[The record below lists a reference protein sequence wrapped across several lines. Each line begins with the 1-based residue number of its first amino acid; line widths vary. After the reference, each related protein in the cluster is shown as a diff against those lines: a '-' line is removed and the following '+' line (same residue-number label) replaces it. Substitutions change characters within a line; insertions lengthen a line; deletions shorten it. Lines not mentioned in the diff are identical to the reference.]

1 MQEYNIEF
9 TYFRNELKLR
19 RKTLS
24 NSTKIE
30 KVTPTES
37 QTHVTIRI
45 AKKKRWEFVQ
55 DGDIILDENE
65 AHRFVEGR
73 DVKVF
78 TQYLSI
84 LNSVAIHTD
93 TLAIGTMPLPLI
105 PENSDVYN
113 TKKWDLNRSLFVN
126 EENSRV
132 TSNYIFVPETYNAW
146 KERKHTDKTDWET
159 YNFKINCLFSIMILY
174 FERDEKRIDRFLS
187 LALITLLN
195 TLPVYFNKHPHDHE
209 QLQATLQKRI
219 QASEPYKGMC
229 NTFIDS
235 MAEALYLL
243 IHVFPTYGNKEI
255 VWCSEIVNLATKSI
269 DQEHWPEFRS
279 KKRFDL
285 LNRWV
290 ESAWDGMTL
299 KSENGGNA
307 HLWWSNIIKDEDMDP
322 HRKSHQ
328 AAGNSIEDLMKKDHN
343 DEKMKDVSIMGMKS
357 DGTCGVQ

>member
-1 MQEYNIEF
+1 MLAFRTAPNPRQLSKF
-9 TYFRNELKLR
+9 TSPLVACEIR
-19 RKTLS
+19 TCVA
-24 NSTKIE
+24 KI
-30 KVTPTES
+30 
-37 QTHVTIRI
+37 
-45 AKKKRWEFVQ
+45 
-55 DGDIILDENE
+55 IILASASSSLFQSYADTELRCLSHKYAEEIVFAGGFHVLIELILDNRTLELSTIEINYDE
-65 AHRFVEGR
+65 
-73 DVKVF
+73 
-78 TQYLSI
+78 I
-84 LNSVAIHTD
+84 LN
-93 TLAIGTMPLPLI
+93 
-105 PENSDVYN
+105 
-113 TKKWDLNRSLFVN
+113 
-126 EENSRV
+126 EEIKDN
-132 TSNYIFVPETYNAW
+132 
-146 KERKHTDKTDWET
+146 
-159 YNFKINCLFSIMILY
+159 LQLY